1 MNFRKNNMKKVHY
14 IFFAFIFLG
23 FLSGCSVSL
32 AADVT
37 PPPNLAQPEPKPISP
52 SAVPTVVLPM
62 MEPDILNGAAIYE
75 QKCIACHGET
85 GKGDGVQ
92 SSQLPN
98 PVTPL
103 GDINVAR
110 DAKPFDWYKVITV
123 GNFERFMPAFQSLS
137 DRERWDVTAYAL
149 TLSLSEKSIEDGE
162 VIFSDSCIECHT
174 DKNLPLDSASAMAE
188 KSLSDILQVISSGLG
203 DQMPAFSDTLSEDDQ
218 LAVAS
223 YVRYLSFSKNNQS
236 DEESQ
241 TEMSGDVGSVEDGSN
256 PVVVNDFSIIGT
268 ITNLETIPNDVS
280 VTLTGYDG
288 MDMVFQ
294 MDSPVENDGTYK
306 FQGLENVSGRIYQVS
321 TVIDGI
327 QHTSE
332 VLHEPVVDD
341 KGNAELPIVIAKT
354 SVDSSALYAERM
366 HVFFDFVAEN
376 TIQIVEMYVIQNPT
390 DTVIIPKDEET
401 PVIRFNLP
409 QGAQNLQF
417 EGGMIGREFIELENG
432 FGAML
437 SFGANAS
444 NQILFAYELP
454 YEKSLDLNLELPML
468 VNASI
473 FMLPSDVVKFS
484 SEQLT
489 FSGQRDIQG
498 MNIQTYSGGAMEAG
512 SSINMSLSGKVKDNV
527 AIVQS
532 GDTTSL
538 IIGGSGLLIAILLAI
553 FYFRKKL
560 KSPDVFDEGDEREE
574 DLESLVDAVIALDD
588 AFQSGEIPE
597 AAYYNRRNELT
608 NLIKLK
614 QNPED

>member
-1 MNFRKNNMKKVHY
+1 MKKIHY

-37 PPPNLAQPEPKPISP
+37 PPPNLAQPEPRPQSP
-52 SAVPTVVLPM
+52 TAVPTVVLPM
-62 MEPDILNGAAIYE
+62 MEPDILNGAVIYE
-75 QKCIACHGET
+75 QKCSACHGET
-85 GKGDGVQ
+85 GMGDGVQ
-92 SSQLPN
+92 SAQLPN

-103 GDINVAR
+103 GDIKVAR

-162 VIFSDSCIECHT
+162 VVFSDNCIECHT
-174 DKNLPLDSASAMAE
+174 NENLPLGSASAMAE
-188 KSLSDILQVISSGLG
+188 KSLSDILQVISSGID
-203 DQMPAFSDTLSEDDQ
+203 DQMPAFSDKLTQDDQ

-223 YVRYLSFSKNNQS
+223 YVRYLSFSKNTQF

-241 TEMSGDVGSVEDGSN
+241 TETSEDVSSVEDESN
-256 PVVVNDFSIIGT
+256 PEIVNDFSIIGT
-268 ITNLETIPNDVS
+268 ITNLENIPKDIS

-288 MDMVFQ
+288 MEMVFQ

-306 FQGLENVSGRIYQVS
+306 FTGLENVSGRIYQAS

-332 VLHEPVVDD
+332 VLHEPVVDN
-341 KGNAELPIVIAKT
+341 KGIAALPIVIAKT

-376 TIQIVEMYVIQNPT
+376 TLQIVEMYVIQNPT
-390 DTVIIPKDEET
+390 DSVIIPKDEET
-401 PVIRFNLP
+401 PVIRFKLP

-432 FGAML
+432 FGAMQ

-444 NQILFAYELP
+444 NQILFAFELP
-454 YEKSLDLNLELPML
+454 YEKSLDLDLELPML

-484 SEQLT
+484 SEQLA

-498 MNIQTYSGGAMEAG
+498 MSIQTYSGGTMEAG

-527 AIVQS
+527 AIVQG

-538 IIGGSGLLIAILLAI
+538 IIGGTGLLIAILLAF
-553 FYFRKKL
+553 FYFRMKL
-560 KSPDVFDEGDEREE
+560 KKTEIFDEDEESEE